1 MNTTKSAS
9 QRKLLGIAGLGWL
22 FDAMDVGMLS
32 FIIAALQKEWDLTSQ
47 QMGWIGSINSIGMA
61 VGAFA
66 FGLMADRIGRKN
78 VFIITLLLFSIGSGV
93 SAFATTLTMFLI
105 LRFLIGMGLGG
116 ELPVASTL
124 VSEIV
129 PAEKRGRV
137 VVLLESFWA
146 GGWLISALISFFIIP
161 KYGWQTALLIS
172 ALPAFYALYLRL
184 KLPDSPQ
191 FTAQNNKDKKSV
203 LENILSIW
211 AKPHITQTT
220 MLWIL
225 WFCVVFSYYGMFMW
239 LPSVMVIKGFSLIKS
254 FQYVLIMTLAQLPGY
269 FTAAWFIERLG
280 RKFVL
285 VTYLIG
291 TAISAYFFGFADS
304 LGLLITSGVF
314 LSFFNLGAWGALY
327 AYTPEQYP
335 AVIRGT
341 GAGMAAAFGRIGGI
355 FGPLLVGFL
364 IAKDVAIPTMFTI
377 FTIAI
382 VIGALA
388 VLFLGKET
396 KQTELA

>member
-1 MNTTKSAS
+1 MSKVKEISK
-9 QRKLLGIAGLGWL
+9 RKLLGIAGLGWL

-32 FIIAALQKEWDLTSQ
+32 FVIVALQKDWGLSTQE
-47 QMGWIGSINSIGMA
+47 MGWIGSVNSIGMA
-61 VGAFA
+61 VGALL
-66 FGLMADRIGRKN
+66 FGILSDKIGRKS
-78 VFIITLLLFSIGSGV
+78 VFIITLLLFSIGSGLT
-93 SAFATTLTMFLI
+93 ALTTTFAMFLV

-124 VSEIV
+124 VSESV
-129 PAEKRGRV
+129 EAHERGKI

-146 GGWLISALISFFIIP
+146 GGWLIAALISYFVIP
-161 KYGWQTALLIS
+161 KYGWEVAMVLSAVPAL
-172 ALPAFYALYLRL
+172 YALYLRWN
-184 KLPDSPQ
+184 LPDSPRFQ
-191 FTAQNNKDKKSV
+191 KVAKRPSVIENIKSV
-203 LENILSIW
+203 WSGEYRKATI
-211 AKPHITQTT
+211 

-225 WFCVVFSYYGMFMW
+225 WLCVVFSYYGMFLW
-239 LPSVMVIKGFSLIKS
+239 LPSVMVLKGFSLIKS

-291 TAISAYFFGFADS
+291 TACSAYVFGIADS
-304 LGLLITSGVF
+304 LTALIVAGML

-335 AVIRGT
+335 TTIRGT

-355 FGPLLVGFL
+355 LGPLLVGYLVASQASLSL
-364 IAKDVAIPTMFTI
+364 IFTI
-377 FTIAI
+377 FCGSIL
-382 VIGALA
+382 IGALA
-388 VLFLGKET
+388 VVILGQET
-396 KQTELA
+396 KQRELV

>member
-1 MNTTKSAS
+1 MGKVKEISK
-9 QRKLLGIAGLGWL
+9 RKLLGIAGLGWL

-32 FIIAALQKEWDLTSQ
+32 FVMVALQKDWGLSTQE
-47 QMGWIGSINSIGMA
+47 MGWIGSVNSIGMA
-61 VGAFA
+61 VGALV
-66 FGLMADRIGRKN
+66 FGILSDKIGRKS
-78 VFIITLLLFSIGSGV
+78 VFIITLLLFSIGSGLT
-93 SAFATTLTMFLI
+93 ALTTTLAMFLV

-124 VSEIV
+124 VSESV
-129 PAEKRGRV
+129 EAHERGKI

-146 GGWLISALISFFIIP
+146 GGWLIAALISYFVIP
-161 KYGWQTALLIS
+161 KYGWEVAMVLSAVPAL
-172 ALPAFYALYLRL
+172 YALYLRWN
-184 KLPDSPQ
+184 LPDSPRFQ
-191 FTAQNNKDKKSV
+191 KVEKRPSVIENIKSV
-203 LENILSIW
+203 WSGEYRRATI
-211 AKPHITQTT
+211 

-225 WFCVVFSYYGMFMW
+225 WFSVVFSYYGMFLW
-239 LPSVMVIKGFSLIKS
+239 LPSVMVLKGFSLIKS

-291 TAISAYFFGFADS
+291 TACSAYLFGVAES
-304 LGLLITSGVF
+304 LTVLIVAGML

-335 AVIRGT
+335 TAIRGT

-355 FGPLLVGFL
+355 LGPLLVGYLVASQASLSL
-364 IAKDVAIPTMFTI
+364 IFTI
-377 FTIAI
+377 FCGSILIGVVAVI
-382 VIGALA
+382 V
-388 VLFLGKET
+388 LGQET
-396 KQTELA
+396 KQRELV

>member
-1 MNTTKSAS
+1 MGKVKEISK
-9 QRKLLGIAGLGWL
+9 RKLLGIAGLGWL

-32 FIIAALQKEWDLTSQ
+32 FVMVALQKDWGLSTQE
-47 QMGWIGSINSIGMA
+47 MGWIGSINSIGMA
-61 VGAFA
+61 VGALV
-66 FGLMADRIGRKN
+66 FGILSDKIGRKS
-78 VFIITLLLFSIGSGV
+78 VFIITLLLFSIGSGLT
-93 SAFATTLTMFLI
+93 ALTTTLAMFLV

-124 VSEIV
+124 VSESV
-129 PAEKRGRV
+129 EAHERGKI

-146 GGWLISALISFFIIP
+146 GGWLIAALISYFVIP
-161 KYGWQTALLIS
+161 KYGWEVAMVLSAVPAL
-172 ALPAFYALYLRL
+172 YALYLRWN
-184 KLPDSPQ
+184 LPDSPRFQ
-191 FTAQNNKDKKSV
+191 KVEKRPSVIENIKSV
-203 LENILSIW
+203 WSGEYRRATI
-211 AKPHITQTT
+211 

-225 WFCVVFSYYGMFMW
+225 WFSVVFSYYGMFLW
-239 LPSVMVIKGFSLIKS
+239 LPSVMVLKGFSLIKS

-291 TAISAYFFGFADS
+291 TACSAYLFGVAES
-304 LGLLITSGVF
+304 LTVLIVAGML

-335 AVIRGT
+335 TAIRGT

-355 FGPLLVGFL
+355 LGPLLVGYLVASQASLSL
-364 IAKDVAIPTMFTI
+364 IFTI
-377 FTIAI
+377 FCGSILIGVVAVI
-382 VIGALA
+382 V
-388 VLFLGKET
+388 LGQET
-396 KQTELA
+396 KQRELV

>member
-1 MNTTKSAS
+1 
-9 QRKLLGIAGLGWL
+9 LGWL

-32 FIIAALQKEWDLTSQ
+32 FVMVALQKDWGLTSQ
-47 QMGWIGSINSIGMA
+47 EMGWIGSINSIGMA
-61 VGAFA
+61 VGALI
-66 FGLMADRIGRKN
+66 FGILSDRIGRKS
-78 VFIITLLLFSIGSGV
+78 VFIITLLLFSIGSGLT
-93 SAFATTLTMFLI
+93 ALTTTLAMFLV

-124 VSEIV
+124 VSESV
-129 PAEKRGRV
+129 EAHERGKI

-146 GGWLISALISFFIIP
+146 GGWLIAALISYFVIP
-161 KYGWQTALLIS
+161 KYGWEIAMVLSAVPAL
-172 ALPAFYALYLRL
+172 YALYLRWN
-184 KLPDSPQ
+184 LPDSPRFQ
-191 FTAQNNKDKKSV
+191 KVEKRPSVIENIKSV
-203 LENILSIW
+203 WSGEYRKATI
-211 AKPHITQTT
+211 

-225 WFCVVFSYYGMFMW
+225 WFCVVFSYYGMFLW
-239 LPSVMVIKGFSLIKS
+239 LPSVMVLKGFSLIKS

-291 TAISAYFFGFADS
+291 TACSAYLFGVADS
-304 LGLLITSGVF
+304 LTVLIVAGML

-335 AVIRGT
+335 TVIRGT

-355 FGPLLVGFL
+355 LGPLLVGYLVASEASLSL
-364 IAKDVAIPTMFTI
+364 IFTI
-377 FTIAI
+377 FCGSILIGVFAV
-382 VIGALA
+382 VI
-388 VLFLGKET
+388 LGQET
-396 KQTELA
+396 KQRELV

>member
-1 MNTTKSAS
+1 MSKVKEISK
-9 QRKLLGIAGLGWL
+9 RKLLGIAGLGWL

-32 FIIAALQKEWDLTSQ
+32 FVIVALQKDWGLSTQE
-47 QMGWIGSINSIGMA
+47 MGWIGSVNSIGMA
-61 VGAFA
+61 VGALL
-66 FGLMADRIGRKN
+66 FGILSDKIGRKS
-78 VFIITLLLFSIGSGV
+78 VFIITLLLFSIGSGLT
-93 SAFATTLTMFLI
+93 ALTTTFAMFLV

-124 VSEIV
+124 VSESV
-129 PAEKRGRV
+129 EAHERGKI

-146 GGWLISALISFFIIP
+146 GGWLIAALISYFVIP
-161 KYGWQTALLIS
+161 KYGWEVAMVLSAVPAL
-172 ALPAFYALYLRL
+172 YALYLRWN
-184 KLPDSPQ
+184 LPDSLRFQKVAKRPSVIE
-191 FTAQNNKDKKSV
+191 NIKSV
-203 LENILSIW
+203 WSVEYRKATI
-211 AKPHITQTT
+211 

-225 WFCVVFSYYGMFMW
+225 WFCVVFSYYGMFLW
-239 LPSVMVIKGFSLIKS
+239 LPSVMVLKGFSLIKS

-291 TAISAYFFGFADS
+291 TACSAYVFGIADS
-304 LGLLITSGVF
+304 LTALIVAGML

-335 AVIRGT
+335 TTIRGT

-355 FGPLLVGFL
+355 LGPLLVGYLVASQASLSL
-364 IAKDVAIPTMFTI
+364 IFTI
-377 FTIAI
+377 FCGSIL
-382 VIGALA
+382 IGALA
-388 VLFLGKET
+388 VVILGQET
-396 KQTELA
+396 KQRELV